1 MGNTG
6 YKSFA
11 SLEKYYTDD
20 NSYAG
25 ETKPNVVTDPN
36 YIAPVLDTE
45 TCVPSARYYNTV
57 QTLQATKNNCS
68 AGYAGSTVT
77 LTANANQ
84 FVSATSVEDANDQ
97 AEAWLAA
104 NAQVYANTSGT
115 CTLIY
120 YNTVQ
125 TMNATKD
132 NCPSGYTG
140 STVTLIAN
148 ANQFESIISVEDANN
163 QAIAWLTENAQ
174 IYANSSGTCVDSSA
188 PTTTSLGYS
197 LVTSTTLTLSWTAS
211 TDNVEVV
218 GYDIYINGVLLDSTV
233 SLLSYAVTG
242 LSEATPYSFYVKA
255 KDAAGNSSTSNT
267 VNITTPPS
275 TLTLVASKS
284 VIFENQDSDWDNC
297 KNATSADYMYT
308 TNKVIGAGREGVD
321 PSFTYYL
328 NRYRGI
334 IDTSVITTKPKSAKI
349 KFKFNTNNV
358 GTILTINLFASS
370 TQFPINQSLQ
380 VSDWNDFTGSY
391 LARVIVGANSTA
403 YNQIILTEDQIDLLV
418 SNQSYDFFLR
428 SNGDVNGSNP
438 NTNNRP
444 ELSILQST
452 GEVYLECEF

>member
-45 TCVPSARYYNTV
+45 TCVPSVRYYNTV

-68 AGYAGSTVT
+68 SGYAGSAVT
-77 LTANANQ
+77 LTAHANQ

-97 AEAWLAA
+97 AEVWLTA
-104 NAQVYANTSGT
+104 NAQVYANISGT

-125 TMNATKD
+125 TMKATKD

-140 STVTLIAN
+140 SEVTLTAN

-163 QAIAWLTENAQ
+163 KAIVWLTANAQ
-174 IYANSSGTCVDSSA
+174 TYANSSGTCVDSSA

-197 LVTSTTLTLSWTAS
+197 LITSTTLTLSWTVS
-211 TDNVEVV
+211 TDNVGVV
-218 GYDIYINGVLLDSTV
+218 GYDIYRNGVLLDSTASNV
-233 SLLSYAVTG
+233 LSYAVTG
-242 LSEATPYSFYVKA
+242 LSEATPYSFYVKV
-255 KDAAGNSSTSNT
+255 KDAAGNSSTSNA

-275 TLTLVASKS
+275 KLILVASKS
-284 VIFENQDSDWDNC
+284 VIFENQDPSWYNC
-297 KNATSADYMYT
+297 KSSPSADYIHT
-308 TNKVIGAGREGVD
+308 TNKVIGSGLSSSV
-321 PSFTYYL
+321 FYL

-334 IDTSVITTKPKSAKI
+334 IDTSLIVNRPISAKI
-349 KFKFNTNNV
+349 KFKFDTNTLGSV
-358 GTILTINLFASS
+358 LTMNLFASNTHIPLS
-370 TQFPINQSLQ
+370 ETLQ
-380 VSDWNDFTGSY
+380 VSDWNDWDINSFINSVDVLSNSVSY
-391 LARVIVGANSTA
+391 NEIPLTSTQLDLLYSEQA
-403 YNQIILTEDQIDLLV
+403 YNFFII
-418 SNQSYDFFLR
+418 
-428 SNGDVNGSNP
+428 SNGDKNSSEP
-438 NTNNRP
+438 STNNRP